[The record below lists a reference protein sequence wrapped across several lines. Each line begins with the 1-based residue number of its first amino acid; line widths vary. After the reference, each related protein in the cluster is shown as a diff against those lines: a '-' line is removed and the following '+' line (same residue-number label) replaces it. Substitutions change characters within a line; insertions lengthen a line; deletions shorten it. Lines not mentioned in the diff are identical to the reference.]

1 MGNYRLHRTIWP
13 TTYLPHPLHGIPS
26 AVDYASLVHRV
37 IQDEG
42 TAVVV
47 ELRTDEYRCGTL
59 LLLFQGA
66 AGHDAHVLGAANL
79 CADDNLER
87 AN

>member
-1 MGNYRLHRTIWP
+1 M
-13 TTYLPHPLHGIPS
+13 
-26 AVDYASLVHRV
+26 
-37 IQDEG
+37 
-42 TAVVV
+42 VV